1 MKRIIVLFL
10 CAVTVLSCFA
20 ACGKTEPA
28 QETETETTA
37 DVTEPEETADPNYVA
52 DLQHSLRRSVL
63 VDRCHAVSGGR
74 L

>member
-10 CAVTVLSCFA
+10 CAVTVLACFA

-37 DVTEPEETADPNYVA
+37 DVTEPEETKDPNYEA
-52 DLQHSLRRSVL
+52 DLPEVHADPLHSLIW
-63 VDRCHAVSGGR
+63 A
-74 L
+74 